1 MPFAANE
8 IARDEVISSAP
19 VEVARAIPTFFE
31 DEVSERTSVFCTTT
45 ATSSLTTK
53 KYN

>member
-8 IARDEVISSAP
+8 IAMDEVISSAP

-31 DEVSERTSVFCTTT
+31 DEVSESTSVFCTIT
-45 ATSSLTTK
+45 AISSLATGK
-53 KYN
+53 I